1 MSRSPHGGERCHRGD
16 SRSERTDACRQEVE
30 VVRQGCADVRA
41 HYPACVR
48 HQQVPLSP
56 RVAQCA
62 DVSHSGLKY
71 FKEVLVVRFR
81 LRLSQ
86 YVHNEYLKGVNFY
99 KAINLGSEKIDNAC
113 ALHSPLSQ
121 TLCP

>member
-1 MSRSPHGGERCHRGD
+1 MR
-16 SRSERTDACRQEVE
+16 
-30 VVRQGCADVRA
+30 
-41 HYPACVR
+41 
-48 HQQVPLSP
+48 
-56 RVAQCA
+56 
-62 DVSHSGLKY
+62 SGLKY

-113 ALHSPLSQ
+113 V
-121 TLCP
+121 